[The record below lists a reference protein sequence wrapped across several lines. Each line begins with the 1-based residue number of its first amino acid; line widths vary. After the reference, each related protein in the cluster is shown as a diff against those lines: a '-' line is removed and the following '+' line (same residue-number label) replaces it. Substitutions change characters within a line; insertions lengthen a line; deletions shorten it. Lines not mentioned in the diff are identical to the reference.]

1 MLQWKLLKEIKMIG
15 NLKIAESAII
25 YDYAKI
31 INKQM
36 LLLGE
41 KSQIDDFVF
50 LNAGQGCRIGRF
62 VHISSF
68 CSIIGGGEL
77 FMDDF
82 SGLSAGCRIITG
94 SDDFHGPFLS
104 NPTVPEKY
112 KNVKTGV
119 VKIGKHCIIGSNSVI
134 LPNIEIPEGTT
145 IGAGCVVSKE
155 LKPWTIYAGFTP
167 KKIGERDK
175 SGIIDLENKLMKE
188 LVLANE

>member
-1 MLQWKLLKEIKMIG
+1 MLQWKLLKETKMIKDF
-15 NLKIAESAII
+15 KIAESAII
-25 YDYAKI
+25 YDFAKI
-31 INKQM
+31 INKHN
-36 LLLGE
+36 LSLGE

-50 LNAGQGCRIGRF
+50 LNAGKECRIGNF

-68 CSIIGGGEL
+68 CSIIGGGEF

-94 SDDFHGPFLS
+94 SDDFNGPFLS

-112 KNVKTGV
+112 KNVKTGSI
-119 VKIGKHCIIGSNSVI
+119 KIGKHCIIGSNSII
-134 LPNIEIPEGTT
+134 LPDVEIPEGAT
-145 IGAGCVVSKE
+145 IGAGSVVSKE

-175 SGIIDLENKLMKE
+175 NGIIDLENKLMKE
-188 LVLANE
+188 LVAKK